1 MNQASPSVSDEVP
14 RQVMG
19 RKQGL
24 VLGLEDHARD
34 VATRPAINCNL
45 FDAYSLIQKDQLHR
59 VTAPVE
65 TKSPLDM
72 PTDFAL
78 SHLFRLHCA
87 ASPILQSARAQTK
100 PGSTTLAN
108 ITPPR
113 DLRTQLHPAPCPR
126 GLHG

>member
-19 RKQGL
+19 RQQGL

-78 SHLFRLHCA
+78 SHLFRLLCA
-87 ASPILQSARAQTK
+87 ASPILQIPRTQTK
-100 PGSTTLAN
+100 SGLTTLAN

-113 DLRTQLHPAPCPR
+113 DLRTQINSATKDSTN
-126 GLHG
+126 G